1 MFAKRLLQ
9 KAVAVAQVNQ
19 SGLLQGGLR
28 PDDLNLHVTLHYGIP
43 STSSLLSFDPFQRIL
58 AVATLDGRTKI
69 IGGAGIEC
77 LLDSP
82 LELPCKFLEFMNNE
96 GYLVSISNQNDI
108 QVWDLN
114 RRALA
119 CYIQWESNI
128 TAFTVIQGTSCMY
141 LGDDL
146 GNVAVV
152 KYKKEKGE
160 ISRMPY
166 HIPVHIVQESSK
178 DPDRFP
184 SSVVGIY
191 PQPSASGTRV
201 VIAYENGLIILWD
214 LYKACAVA
222 IRGGANLNLKN
233 DNATS
238 SIGMRDE
245 TEVEADDSDEDKEI
259 CCACWASV
267 DGSILAV
274 GYTDGDILLWSMPS
288 GTSSKDRHSDV
299 GISSSKTVVKI
310 QLSSSKRRIPVIVL
324 RWCTNGKHDLE
335 DGGQLFVYGGDEIG
349 SPEVVTVAGKR
360 SKQLLIYILQRNFMM
375 KDLLLLV
382 LCLKWSQGMVSL
394 TCTSRLDIALHGS
407 FADMILLPSVG
418 SALDGKYAAL
428 LVLTNPGHLHA
439 YDEVSISEVSLSSE
453 EDRCSI
459 PPQSV
464 PVQAPFAEPCITK
477 AALVLIPKNV
487 NTSKIL
493 SQLQRTMQITGPSN
507 LALGGKWPVTGGIHA
522 SSSFEKSMNVEMIYI
537 TGHENGSVRVW
548 DASVPF
554 LCLLCS
560 IENKT
565 QNLTLPGGNASI
577 SSLEFCP
584 IAEILAVGDEQGMVR
599 LYKLSAKSADISCQ
613 VISEDVKQVHFLQ
626 WESGFQCVAV
636 FSIHQSPICSI
647 YFAKASRLC
656 VASEGGLVS
665 VINLD
670 SFTILFH
677 CNCLRDKSTKIIS
690 VIMKT
695 VVASKGLPPSPTQQK
710 SERQG
715 ENDSTKELSVVFV
728 LTKDENVITID
739 GDTGAFLGSE
749 PSHPTHQS
757 TAVSFQLIDTIGW
770 TQDGVTHS
778 LSQDSKHGHF
788 TNKFK
793 NELEES
799 QRDPI
804 NETKVQSELEE
815 LGNTIAKSGESLQTL
830 LLLLCSRDALRLY
843 SAASFIKGKSKS
855 VRKVKLEIPCCW
867 ASTFMNK
874 DQNLFGLVLLCESG
888 LLEFRSLPNMEV
900 IGSVFISS
908 LLRWKY
914 HPNIGR
920 TMSSSGNGRIA
931 LVYNKEMAFL
941 SILANE
947 NDLRIPDSLPCL
959 YDKDLAAA
967 TDAALKAGIHQ
978 TRKKNQIQGFLG
990 GVIKEIKGGVLR
1002 NASPERP
1009 ITLNLGS
1016 DLSNIFAWCPFPE
1029 LFTVETDDGTEC
1041 LDIDDIQIEED
1052 SFNSSPSSSSPAKT
1066 GRPLD
1071 TQKPDTKDKESER
1084 QKLLNLKQ
1092 DDVKPRL
1099 RTPEEIKAAYGHKT
1113 TGDVSEVAGVAMNR
1127 LHERGH
1133 KLQKIG
1139 KNTEELQA
1147 GAENFASMADELLK
1161 TMEGRKWWQI

>member
-9 KAVAVAQVNQ
+9 KAVAAGQVNQ
-19 SGLLQGGLR
+19 SGLLQWGLG
-28 PDDLNLHVTLHYGIP
+28 PADLNPHVMVHYGIP

-58 AVATLDGRTKI
+58 AVATLDGRAKI

-96 GYLVSISNQNDI
+96 GYLVSITSQNDI

-152 KYKKEKGE
+152 KYDQEKGE

-191 PQPSASGTRV
+191 PQPSSGTRV
-201 VIAYENGLIILWD
+201 VLTYENGLIILWD

-222 IRGGANLNLKN
+222 VRGGANLHLKN
-233 DNATS
+233 DNVAS
-238 SIGMRDE
+238 STRMRDE
-245 TEVEADDSDEDKEI
+245 TTEVEADDSDEEKEI

-274 GYTDGDILLWSMPS
+274 GYTDGDILLWSIPS
-288 GTSSKDRHSDV
+288 GSSSKDHHSDL
-299 GISSSKTVVKI
+299 GISLSKTVVKI
-310 QLSSSKRRIPVIVL
+310 QLSSSKRRIPIIVL
-324 RWCTNGKHDLE
+324 RWCTNGKQNSE
-335 DGGQLFVYGGDEIG
+335 DGGKLFVYGGDEIG
-349 SPEVVTVAGKR
+349 SPEIVT
-360 SKQLLIYILQRNFMM
+360 
-375 KDLLLLV
+375 V
-382 LCLKWSQGMVSL
+382 LCLKWSQGMVNL

-407 FADMILLPSVG
+407 FADMILLPSAG
-418 SALDGKYAAL
+418 SASDGKYAAL
-428 LVLTNPGHLHA
+428 LVLTNPGQLHA
-439 YDEVSISEVSLSSE
+439 YDEVSISEVSHSSE
-453 EDRCSI
+453 EERCSI

-464 PVQAPFAEPCITK
+464 AVQAPFAEPCVTK

-487 NTSKIL
+487 ETCKIL

-507 LALGGKWPVTGGIHA
+507 LPLGAKWPVTGGIHGP
-522 SSSFEKSMNVEMIYI
+522 SSFEKSKNVEMIYI

-560 IENKT
+560 IENKI
-565 QNLTLPGGNASI
+565 QNLTLLGGNVSI
-577 SSLEFCP
+577 TSLDFCP
-584 IAEILAVGDEQGMVR
+584 ISEILAVGDEQGMVR
-599 LYKLSAKSADISCQ
+599 LYKLGAKSADISCR
-613 VISEDVKQVHFLQ
+613 VISEDVKQVHVLQ
-626 WESGFQCVAV
+626 WENGFQCVSVIA
-636 FSIHQSPICSI
+636 IHQSPICS
-647 YFAKASRLC
+647 FSFGNGSRLC

-677 CNCLRDKSTKIIS
+677 CKCPMDKSTKIIS

-695 VVASKGLPPSPTQQK
+695 AAASKCPPPSLTQQK

-728 LTKDENVITID
+728 LTQNENVITID

-749 PSHPTHQS
+749 PSHPKHRS
-757 TAVSFQLIDTIGW
+757 TAVSFQLIDSIGW
-770 TQDGVTHS
+770 AQDGVVHS
-778 LSQDSKHGHF
+778 LSQDSKNEHF
-788 TNKFK
+788 TNKLK
-793 NELEES
+793 NELDES
-799 QRDPI
+799 QSDPI
-804 NETKVQSELEE
+804 NEAKLQPELEE
-815 LGNTIAKSGESLQTL
+815 LGNTIAKSGESLETSL
-830 LLLLCSRDALRLY
+830 ILLCSRDALRLY
-843 SAASFIKGKSKS
+843 SAPSFIKGKNKS
-855 VRKVKLEIPCCW
+855 VCKVKLEIPCCW
-867 ASTFMNK
+867 ASTFIDK
-874 DQNLFGLVLLCESG
+874 DQNLPGLVMLYDSG

-900 IGSVFISS
+900 IGGVFLSS

-914 HPNIGR
+914 HPKIVR
-920 TMSSSGNGRIA
+920 TLSSSENGRIA
-931 LVYNKEMAFL
+931 LVYNKEVAFL
-941 SILANE
+941 SILASE
-947 NDLRIPDSLPCL
+947 NDLRIPDSLPFL
-959 YDKDLAAA
+959 FDKDLAAA
-967 TDAALKAGIHQ
+967 TDAALKASIHQ

-990 GVIKEIKGGVLR
+990 SVIKEIKGGVLR

-1009 ITLNLGS
+1009 PTPNLGS
-1016 DLSNIFAWCPFPE
+1016 DLSNIFASCPFPE
-1029 LFTVETDDGTEC
+1029 LSTAGTDEGKEC
-1041 LDIDDIQIEED
+1041 LDIDDIKIEED
-1052 SFNSSPSSSSPAKT
+1052 SFISSPSSSSPTKSGILLIT
-1066 GRPLD
+1066 PKLG
-1071 TQKPDTKDKESER
+1071 TKDKESER

-1092 DDVKPRL
+1092 DDVKPRV

-1133 KLQKIG
+1133 KLQKIS